1 MKNINLVKKDEH
13 NNKSD
18 EFSSIKETIIITDN
32 NKTKNIN
39 NNNPIILNKVS
50 NILKMMNILEK
61 KDIQDEEREQNEI
74 KWKFAAIVLDRFFMI
89 LAALAYLIIFS
100 TCILAEPNLYH
111 ATH

>member
-18 EFSSIKETIIITDN
+18 EFRSIKETIIITDN

-50 NILKMMNILEK
+50 NILKMMNKKRVHFCKNYLLENVFL
-61 KDIQDEEREQNEI
+61 EE
-74 KWKFAAIVLDRFFMI
+74 K
-89 LAALAYLIIFS
+89 
-100 TCILAEPNLYH
+100 H
-111 ATH
+111 